1 MNILEMKPILPG
13 EVMKLLEE
21 YEKERDLTYIED
33 RLLKFLK
40 NTRNIDYE
48 NEKRLYEELKS
59 VNIPE
64 DIRIKIVEM
73 LPKNEEELK
82 TILYTYTLSR
92 NEIEKILSIVKKY
105 I

>member
-13 EVMKLLEE
+13 EVMKLLEK